1 VLGQHPA
8 FSQWSAQNQLP
19 SPPPLH
25 YLLAYIVLLIPAWAG
40 WRFAWRRARL
50 YGRYALLAAWPLMAL
65 PVVYVP
71 INVQRR
77 LGEGVLVPL
86 ALLAATGLYA
96 TARAWGMKH
105 GRHAGRRFLRL
116 ALPVAAVASI
126 SSLIVYLGSWG
137 AATTRREPVFRPAT
151 EIEALAWLNRHA
163 APGSVVLSAP
173 STGNVL
179 PAYADVRAYVGHGP
193 ETIGYA
199 GKSDQVRRF
208 FSGAMSEAERLA
220 LLEGFDV
227 AYVFYG
233 PAERALS
240 GSSVTAAAPRWTDT
254 MQRVYSRHGYNI
266 YAVAGR

>member
-1 VLGQHPA
+1 MG
-8 FSQWSAQNQLP
+8 
-19 SPPPLH
+19 
-25 YLLAYIVLLIPAWAG
+25 
-40 WRFAWRRARL
+40 
-50 YGRYALLAAWPLMAL
+50 L

-240 GSSVTAAAPRWTDT
+240 GSSVTAA
-254 MQRVYSRHGYNI
+254 
-266 YAVAGR
+266 